1 MNQTKTDGRAD
12 HGLIS
17 LTAIPFWVAL
27 GGFGWL
33 GAAAEASKASR
44 ESRILLDSVGQ
55 VPRKTRTHENR
66 CAYASCIDAIATV
79 LPLELPGWRIDAPS
93 AARRA
98 ARFAA

>member
-1 MNQTKTDGRAD
+1 MDARAD

-17 LTAIPFWVAL
+17 LTAIPFWVVL

-66 CAYASCIDAIATV
+66 ASCIDAIATV
-79 LPLELPGWRIDAPS
+79 LPLELPGW
-93 AARRA
+93 
-98 ARFAA
+98 

>member
-1 MNQTKTDGRAD
+1 MDARAD

-55 VPRKTRTHENR
+55 VPRKTRTLKID
-66 CAYASCIDAIATV
+66 ASTYASCIDAIATV
-79 LPLELPGWRIDAPS
+79 QPLALPGWRIDAPS